1 MSRATSKAQ
10 ADKGKAPARVSP
22 LLTHDHEEEDIIP
35 GCLTHGQWTD
45 MLVQEEAEDV
55 VGEIMADIMTS
66 VMEACYN
73 VHIERQLSSFTAYWA
88 KCYFTQAVEKKIICR
103 DKGEDAMVL
112 SATEDPEPLPI
123 TPDVWAEGCFP
134 VIHGTL
140 PCDSVSA
147 STQVNQETNTSPD
160 FEFTHPEE
168 NTQSDSLPETSTSSV
183 QSEGKT
189 IPYGHA
195 SDKPPSPK
203 PIISTKKK
211 QKPSLPQKPRST
223 ALCGSRPA
231 DKTEYTQPPKATK
244 PIHKI
249 KQSSLPQ
256 HLITPQYEIDK
267 CTKSG
272 IQTTSGQPKLKPL
285 PSKQQSAT
293 LQSDQ
298 PERSQVSPIKDER
311 MMARALRMDTIN
323 LAKGVF
329 LTDPWRTQMGPQ
341 QFKSQAQFAR
351 LRPINNESIK
361 SAVKEL
367 TTGHP
372 PQVTQLLPS
381 DKFKF

>member
-10 ADKGKAPARVSP
+10 SDKGKAPARVSP
-22 LLTHDHEEEDIIP
+22 LLPHDLEEEDIIP

-55 VGEIMADIMTS
+55 VGEIMADLMIS

-73 VHIERQLSSFTAYWA
+73 VHIERQLSYFTAYWA

-134 VIHGTL
+134 VIHGIL

-168 NTQSDSLPETSTSSV
+168 NTQSDSLSETSTSSV
-183 QSEGKT
+183 QSEEKT
-189 IPYGHA
+189 IPYGDTR
-195 SDKPPSPK
+195 DKSPSPK
-203 PIISTKKK
+203 PNISTKKK
-211 QKPSLPQKPRST
+211 QKASLPQKPRST
-223 ALCGSRPA
+223 AFCGSRPA
-231 DKTEYTQPPKATK
+231 DKTEYTQPPKVPK
-244 PIHKI
+244 PIPKI
-249 KQSSLPQ
+249 KKSSLPR

-272 IQTTSGQPKLKPL
+272 IQTSGQPKLKPL
-285 PSKQQSAT
+285 LSKQQSAT
-293 LQSDQ
+293 SQFDQ
-298 PERSQVSPIKDER
+298 PERSQLSPIKDEK
-311 MMARALRMDTIN
+311 MMSRALRMDTIN

-329 LTDPWRTQMGPQ
+329 LADPWSTQMSPQ
-341 QFKSQAQFAR
+341 QFKTQAQFAR

-367 TTGHP
+367 TTEHP

-381 DKFKF
+381 DKFKY